1 MQIGPRGVVQLED
14 GVDDPGAGD
23 KPVDRGAAPA
33 SAPASTIVVRW
44 WSEMPLGDDGDRA
57 ALDRATR
64 GIIRDLNG
72 HTLGAFGGFDAL
84 VALLHRLVSDAR
96 RRRG

>member
-1 MQIGPRGVVQLED
+1 
-14 GVDDPGAGD
+14 VDDPGAGE

-33 SAPASTIVVRW
+33 STVVVRW
-44 WSEMPLGDDGDRA
+44 WSEMPPGDEGDRA

-64 GIIRDLNG
+64 GIVRDLNG

-84 VALLHRLVSDAR
+84 VALLHRLVRDAR
-96 RRRG
+96 LPRG